1 MGATFVAAN
10 AITSITQQLSTV
22 VIQGVSQA
30 GAIVTGQ
37 TLGMGSREK
46 TMQQGY
52 QFFGLGIALGIVSGL
67 FILAVSAPVISS
79 YKNLSDETLEIAE
92 ELMLSISFIVV
103 FHAINSIMTKGV
115 LRGGGDTKML
125 MLADNIFLW
134 VLAIPLGILA
144 GPVLRIPA
152 FWIYAALKS
161 DQIVKTLWCVLR
173 LRSGKWI
180 KKISTGN
187 SHGKST

>member
-37 TLGMGSREK
+37 TLGKGSREK

-67 FILAVSAPVISS
+67 FILAVSSPIVYS
-79 YKNLSDETLEIAE
+79 YKNLSAETLEIAE
-92 ELMLSISFIVV
+92 QLLLSISFIVV
-103 FHAINSIMTKGV
+103 FNAINSIMTKGV
-115 LRGGGDTKML
+115 LRGGGDTKVL

-134 VLAIPLGILA
+134 ILAIPLGIIT
-144 GPVLRIPA
+144 GPVIHVPA
-152 FWIYAALKS
+152 VWVYAALKS
-161 DQIVKTLWCVLR
+161 DQVVKTIWCAIR

-180 KKISTGN
+180 KKISTGT
-187 SHGKST
+187 H